1 MSETGMGLELIH
13 LMTLTALHMRVH
25 FMKTHLKSFSDGF
38 KLWHKRRRKTL
49 RLLKMQAKRGKNGSL
64 MTKLL
69 LTELIWVRRENIS
82 LSFIGTDLSQN
93 ICPFGLPVQS
103 LSAGYST

>member
-49 RLLKMQAKRGKNGSL
+49 RLLKMQAERGKEWSSHN
-64 MTKLL
+64 K
-69 LTELIWVRRENIS
+69 II
-82 LSFIGTDLSQN
+82 ID
-93 ICPFGLPVQS
+93 
-103 LSAGYST
+103 

>member
-25 FMKTHLKSFSDGF
+25 FLKTHLKSFSDGF

-49 RLLKMQAKRGKNGSL
+49 RLLKMQAERGK
-64 MTKLL
+64 K
-69 LTELIWVRRENIS
+69 W
-82 LSFIGTDLSQN
+82 
-93 ICPFGLPVQS
+93 
-103 LSAGYST
+103 

>member
-49 RLLKMQAKRGKNGSL
+49 RLLKMQAKRGKNCL
-64 MTKLL
+64 RTKLL

-82 LSFIGTDLSQN
+82 LSFIGTDLKTSRK
-93 ICPFGLPVQS
+93 IFAHSAFPFS
-103 LSAGYST
+103 H